1 MAAAKQLAPFRQGTR
16 KRRQYLTTYNYTG
29 TTAGQRPTPFTLPQ
43 TGFLSRILLVA
54 HGTVSVSGGSNV
66 LGVDGLAGLFNRIT
80 VSMNL
85 GSASVFDASG
95 PGAETAARWE
105 NAFAADGSPIGLTNA
120 DQTYLYAL
128 PINIAM
134 NRKKQFYYGLVN
146 LQDPQVQVQLSM
158 VFNPLTSVLS
168 NAVSGS
174 NSSINIDV
182 YMEYFELPDPTVFAY
197 PPRALVRTLEE
208 QFPTAPIVG
217 QNIYTVPRLGV
228 MTNFGIIGYAN
239 GARVT
244 PAQMQE
250 IDIRL
255 NKTDTIEQRSGLLQA
270 LLDGTD
276 YGLVEGSVPGTAAM
290 ARLTAY
296 GPQQTGVFSWYG
308 WNATD
313 VPDNG
318 DFRDALDTLEVTTT
332 EILATYASGTTVTST
347 DTIRVVRRVL
357 QVLG

>member
-1 MAAAKQLAPFRQGTR
+1 MPAAQKAPFRQGTR

-29 TTAGQRPTPFTLPQ
+29 SAAGQRPTPFTLPQ
-43 TGFLSRILLVA
+43 TGFLSRLLLVA
-54 HGTVSVSGGSNV
+54 HGGIDSSGAGGA
-66 LGVDGLAGLFNRIT
+66 LGVDGLAGLFNRVT
-80 VSMNL
+80 VTANL
-85 GSASVFDASG
+85 GSASLFDCSG
-95 PGAETAARWE
+95 PGMETAARWE
-105 NAFAADGSPIGLTNA
+105 NPYAADGAPFAPATTAASP
-120 DQTYLYAL
+120 YLYAA

-134 NRKKQFYYGLVN
+134 NRKKQFYYGLIN
-146 LQDPQVQVQLSM
+146 LQDPQMQVQLSI
-158 VFNPLTSVLS
+158 VFNPLTSVTTL
-168 NAVSGS
+168 ATAGGT
-174 NSSINIDV
+174 SSINVDV
-182 YMEYFELPDPTVFAY
+182 YMEYFEAPDPTQFQY
-197 PPRALVRTLEE
+197 PPLAISRTLEE

-228 MTNFGIIGYAN
+228 MTNFGLIAYAN
-239 GARVT
+239 SARIT
-244 PAQMQE
+244 AANMQE

-270 LLDGTD
+270 LLDATD

-290 ARLTAY
+290 SRLTAY
-296 GPQQTGVFSWYG
+296 TQQQAGVFSWYG

-318 DFRDALDTLEVTTT
+318 DFRDALDTLEVTTM
-332 EILATYASGTTVTST
+332 EILATYAAGTTVVAT

>member
-1 MAAAKQLAPFRQGTR
+1 MSAKQKAPFRQGTR

-54 HGTVSVSGGSNV
+54 HGAIDQSGGGGS
-66 LGVDGLAGLFNRIT
+66 LGVDGLAALFNRIT
-80 VSMNL
+80 VTANL
-85 GSASVFDASG
+85 GSASLFDASG
-95 PGAETAARWE
+95 PGAEQAARWE
-105 NAFAADGSPIGLTNA
+105 NPFAADGSPFSLTTTSA
-120 DQTYLYAL
+120 SPYLYAL

-134 NRKKQFYYGLVN
+134 NRKKQFYYGLIN
-146 LQDPQVQVQLSM
+146 LQDPQMQVQLSL
-158 VFNPLTSVLS
+158 VFNPLTSIASL
-168 NAVSGS
+168 ATSGGG
-174 NSSINIDV
+174 SSINVDV
-182 YMEYFELPDPTVFAY
+182 YMEYFEAPDPTQFEY
-197 PPRALVRTLEE
+197 PPLAIARTLEE

-228 MTNFGIIGYAN
+228 MTNFALVAYAN
-239 GARVT
+239 SARI
-244 PAQMQE
+244 AQANMQE

-255 NKTDTIEQRSGLLQA
+255 NKTDVIEQRSGLLQS
-270 LLDGTD
+270 LLDASD
-276 YGLVEGSVPGTAAM
+276 YGLVEGSVPGSAAM
-290 ARLTAY
+290 GRLLAY
-296 GPQQTGVFSWYG
+296 EAQQTGVFSWYG

-318 DFRDALDTLEVTTT
+318 DFRDALDTLEVTTM
-332 EILATYASGTTVTST
+332 EILATYATGTTVVST